1 MGVQSIAEPTE
12 GCRGANMRI
21 VCVQNG
27 NFTAAHHRFASG
39 GAEDY
44 KGQRYTVD
52 AFSRFVEGIPHLIV
66 SMDAPPHYERDGVGE
81 FCGVWTPPSIR
92 WIPRRIN
99 EWVRAVLVLKA
110 LARFRPTHLVMGCN
124 DIVGCKVL
132 QWAIRHGVKTAVITA
147 SYFRKDHPPFV
158 RLCHLANDPSVSFVA
173 NHNRAATASLVECG
187 LDPSKAVMWDLPD
200 IGLAPDHLE
209 PKIIVPGE
217 PIELLTAATLIKS
230 KGVLDVVEA
239 CSLLRGRG
247 LDVRL
252 SLCGDGPL
260 ASRLQN
266 HEGIRQGW
274 LRCPGKVPHDD
285 VIERMKKSHLVV
297 VASWHAFPEAM
308 PFVIQEG
315 LAVRRPIVLSDHPV
329 FRKYFVDGQAV
340 RIFTA
345 GSPTSLANTI
355 AEVVASPQA
364 YADLARQTAE
374 VWQSLQI
381 PTKYHDLLA
390 RLVEEWQVAEA
401 KAAILAAATDFSP
414 AAAAQSLGGT
424 GSDRARK

>member
-1 MGVQSIAEPTE
+1 MTVKANDMQVEVRPSAEPPNQRCTA
-12 GCRGANMRI
+12 GMRI
-21 VCVQNG
+21 ACVQNG
-27 NFTAAHHRFASG
+27 NFTAARHRFATE

-44 KGQRYTVD
+44 KGQRYTVE
-52 AFSRFVEGIPHLIV
+52 AFSRFVEGIPHMIV
-66 SMDAPPHYERDGVGE
+66 SLDAPPHYERDGIGE
-81 FCGVWTPPSIR
+81 FRGVWAPPSIR

-99 EWVRAVLVLKA
+99 EWVRAASVLKA
-110 LARFRPTHLVMGCN
+110 LARFRPTHLVLGCN
-124 DIVGCKVL
+124 DIIGCKVL
-132 QWAIRHGVKTAVITA
+132 QWAIRHGVKSAVITA

-158 RLCHLANDPSVSFVA
+158 RFCQLANDPSVNFVA

-187 LDPSKAVMWDLPD
+187 LDPNKAVMWDLPE
-200 IGLAPDHLE
+200 IGLAPDRFE
-209 PKIIVPGE
+209 PKVIVRGE
-217 PIELLTAATLIKS
+217 PIELLTAATLIES

-266 HEGIRQGW
+266 HKGIREGW

-285 VIERMKKSHLVV
+285 VIERMKRSDLVV
-297 VASWHAFPEAM
+297 VASWHTFPEAM

-329 FRKYFVDGQAV
+329 FRKYFVDGRAV

-355 AEVVASPQA
+355 AEVVASPKA
-364 YADLARQTAE
+364 YADLAQQTAE

-390 RLVEEWQVAEA
+390 RLVEEWGMNDA
-401 KAAILAAATDFSP
+401 KATALPGVKISKTIRSEAF
-414 AAAAQSLGGT
+414 
-424 GSDRARK
+424 